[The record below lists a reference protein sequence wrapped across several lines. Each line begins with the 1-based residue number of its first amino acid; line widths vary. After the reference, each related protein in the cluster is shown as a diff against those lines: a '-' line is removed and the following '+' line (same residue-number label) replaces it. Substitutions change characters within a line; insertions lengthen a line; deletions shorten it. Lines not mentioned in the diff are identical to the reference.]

1 MRMIWICGVLL
12 CGAAQAADSVLVT
25 AVEGQVRLEGEGVGK
40 MPLEAFMR
48 LNTGDRL
55 VLPAGTRAALVY
67 LAGGRLENW
76 RGNGTLLVGKAESKA
91 VGGKPDLQLR
101 QLPPEV
107 AQQMSR
113 MPAPNPERRHG
124 MVRLAEVDDPGMAR
138 AARSRPD
145 NTRLAEMDASRA
157 APVMAERPAAAPPSV
172 VAAAPMP
179 PRERA
184 AVTRL
189 PSVAPES
196 PLEKLEGKY
205 RQLRI
210 DTPAND
216 LTPEIFLLAGLFD
229 LKAYSRIETEL
240 LRIADAFPGNGV
252 AAALRETYQRAIA
265 ATKGAGSR

>member
-1 MRMIWICGVLL
+1 MRTILICGVLL

-55 VLPAGTRAALVY
+55 FLPAGTRAALVY

-91 VGGKPDLQLR
+91 VAGKPDLQLR

-124 MVRLAEVDDPGMAR
+124 MVRLAELDDESPAR

-145 NTRLAEMDASRA
+145 NVRIAEMDASRA
-157 APVMAERPAAAPPSV
+157 APVMAERPAAAPPPV
-172 VAAAPMP
+172 VAAAPIP
-179 PRERA
+179 ARERA
-184 AVTRL
+184 
-189 PSVAPES
+189 SVARPGGI
-196 PLEKLEGKY
+196 PLEGPVEKLEGKY
-205 RQLRI
+205 RQLRSE
-210 DTPAND
+210 TPAND

-229 LKAYSRIETEL
+229 LKAYARIETEL
-240 LRIADAFPGNGV
+240 QRISGTFPNDGV
-252 AAALRETYQRAIA
+252 AAALRDTYQRAIA
-265 ATKGAGSR
+265 EAKTGGR

>member
-1 MRMIWICGVLL
+1 MRMIWILSVLL
-12 CGAAQAADSVLVT
+12 CGTAQAADSVLVT

-48 LNTGDRL
+48 LNVGDRL
-55 VLPAGTRAALVY
+55 LLPAGTRAALVY

-76 RGNGTLLVGKAESKA
+76 RGNGTLLVGKAESKVTA
-91 VGGKPDLQLR
+91 GKPELQLR

-107 AQQMSR
+107 AQQMSK

-124 MVRLAEVDDPGMAR
+124 MVRLAALDDQDMAR
-138 AARSRPD
+138 ATKSMPSS
-145 NTRLAEMDASRA
+145 TRIAEMDASRT
-157 APVMAERPAAAPPSV
+157 PPSMAERPAAVPPPV

-179 PRERA
+179 ARERA
-184 AVTRL
+184 SISR
-189 PSVAPES
+189 PVAPPES
-196 PLEKLEGKY
+196 PMEKLDKKY
-205 RQLRI
+205 RQLRA

-240 LRIADAFPGNGV
+240 QRISDAFPNDAVGT
-252 AAALRETYQRAIA
+252 ALRDTYQRAIA
-265 ATKGAGSR
+265 LAKETAGK